1 MSHNEDDIFV
11 NSRDDNFDRFVGV
24 EPRGKERTFALKVH
38 LSTKV
43 PASGQKYEEVV
54 RSLLKFAEVVKSR
67 ETFNEVLGSIKY
79 EQAS

>member
-1 MSHNEDDIFV
+1 MLLA
-11 NSRDDNFDRFVGV
+11 
-24 EPRGKERTFALKVH
+24 RGKERTFALKVH

-54 RSLLKFAEVVKSR
+54 RSLLKFAEFVKSWY
-67 ETFNEVLGSIKY
+67 TFNEVLESIKKY